1 MRYLS
6 LAFTVLLSL
15 VILPGA
21 GWTAPNVTITS
32 LTVKCPGPTIT
43 VTVNN
48 QAAGFFLA
56 GAGNGLYVYFDGSS
70 SSAIHWPSS
79 GTSVPSNPHTFS
91 PPFSP
96 PLSLGSHTINVTYV
110 ASLPGDSSTFTMPNC
125 SKGMTWKLN
134 SANSTSGI
142 VDVGCVQSPQCD
154 AYNGDTLCTTQLPML
169 CINPFGPAGLS
180 LPVPPNVDNSN
191 VYHKWSGG
199 IVATTPA
206 VAAST
211 FNFTADANTYCQTQF
226 GPNWRVAEFHDGR
239 GGSGWNFQAYGG
251 VGQPSKR
258 FWVDINDQPATCW
271 KH

>member
-1 MRYLS
+1 MRYLP
-6 LAFTVLLSL
+6 LAFAILLSL
-15 VILPGA
+15 FVMPSV
-21 GWTAPNVTITS
+21 GWTAPTIKIQNVTAN
-32 LTVKCPGPTIT
+32 CPGPTIT
-43 VTVNN
+43 ITMDP
-48 QAAGFFLA
+48 ATAGFFLA
-56 GAGNGLYVYFDGSS
+56 GPGNGLYVFVDGVP
-70 SSAIHWPSS
+70 PSIYWSPS
-79 GTSVPSNPHTFS
+79 GAANPATFS
-91 PPFSP
+91 PSTALP
-96 PLSLGSHTINVTYV
+96 PGSHTVYVTNLNNMSPPQ
-110 ASLPGDSSTFTMPNC
+110 AHSTFAVPNC
-125 SKGMTWKLN
+125 PKGNGMTWKLN

-142 VDVGCVQSPQCD
+142 VDVGCSQSPLCD
-154 AYNGDTLCTTQLPML
+154 AYNGDTLCTTKLPML
-169 CINPFGPAGLS
+169 CINPFGPAGLP
-180 LPVPPNVDNSN
+180 LPVPPNVDNSI